1 MQGSALA
8 TGVYKVVSPIGEA
21 AVEMAPHAPRLKTL
35 EGKTI
40 CEIWNG
46 GFKGDETFPILRG
59 MLKERYPDIKIIPY
73 TEFPLTSIASLGP
86 ATIET
91 VLGAVKEAILKN
103 ACDAVIT
110 GNGA

>member
-1 MQGSALA
+1 MHASALA
-8 TGVYKVVSPIGEA
+8 KEVYKVVSPLGKP
-21 AVEMAPHAPRLKTL
+21 AVEMLPPAPRLKTL

-59 MLKERYPDIKIIPY
+59 MLKERYPNIKIIPY

-86 ATIET
+86 ATIEK
-91 VLGAVKEAILKN
+91 VLGAVKKAILKN

>member
-1 MQGSALA
+1 MHGSALA
-8 TGVYKVVSPIGEA
+8 KEVYKVVSPLGKT
-21 AVEMAPHAPRLKTL
+21 AVEMVPPGPRLKTL

-59 MLKERYPDIKIIPY
+59 MLKERYPNIKIIPY

>member
-1 MQGSALA
+1 MHGSAPA
-8 TGVYKVVSPIGEA
+8 KEVYKVVSPLGKT
-21 AVEMAPHAPRLKTL
+21 AVEMVPPVPRLKTL

-46 GFKGDETFPILRG
+46 GFKGNESFPILRG
-59 MLKERYPDIKIIPY
+59 MLKERYPHIKIIPY

-86 ATIET
+86 ET
-91 VLGAVKEAILKN
+91 REKVLGAVEEAILKSG
-103 ACDAVIT
+103 CEAVIT

>member
-1 MQGSALA
+1 MRSAI
-8 TGVYKVVSPIGEA
+8 GKEVYKVVSPLGEA
-21 AVEMAPHAPRLKTL
+21 AAEMVPHAPRLKTL
-35 EGKTI
+35 GGKTI

-91 VLGAVKEAILKN
+91 VLGAVKEGILKN